1 MSSLVKARIE
11 KLNLTFKKLQPASRV
26 RRWESIGKFWKY
38 VSGSPDAE
46 DLRIINKTSNS
57 LIDQNNK
64 QININ
69 HMFENRINNISN
81 YILTMMHS
89 LDLLAS
95 RTLTGF
101 DIINLVFNIDELIRQ
116 LEFIEEAIDLAR
128 RNIPSSRIISIAEM
142 EAVQNFLTE
151 NGLETVLVEN
161 VLDIA
166 SAYIIYNKDTI
177 IYILKVPRVKKAEFT
192 MNYIEP
198 VISNKTRIYLTSNY
212 YLNGPTLYSIKSLCS
227 KYRDIYIC
235 PTSKLEPMAE
245 CIQQII
251 RGGTAQCP
259 MERVYTSNIVKRVDD
274 SNLIINDANIQLAS
288 NCSTQQRELKGSF
301 LIQFSSCMLKL
312 NGEEYANNNIEIPVK
327 PFIPTT
333 GVKVNSTVIINR
345 IPLEYLQE
353 LHLKQR
359 EHIKHL
365 NLTTEN
371 LHWNIH
377 LFGWLSFG
385 GISTVSIVLIIIFA
399 VWVTKS
405 FIPSRTTVVISK
417 NETPND
423 GTNPGNVATMNKFP
437 DIPFIPQ
444 E

>member
-1 MSSLVKARIE
+1 MSSLVKTKIV
-11 KLNLTFKKLQPASRV
+11 KLNLTFKKLQPSRV
-26 RRWESIGKFWKY
+26 RRWESLGKFWKY
-38 VSGSPDAE
+38 ISGSPDAE

-57 LIDQNNK
+57 LIDQNDK

-69 HMFENRINNISN
+69 HIFENRINNISN

-89 LDLLAS
+89 MDSLTS

-101 DIINLVFNIDELIRQ
+101 DIVNFLFNIDELIKQ
-116 LEFIEEAIDLAR
+116 LEYIEEAIDLAR
-128 RNIPSSRIISIAEM
+128 RNIPSSRIISLAEL
-142 EAVQNFLTE
+142 EAVQQFLVHQ
-151 NGLETVLVEN
+151 GLETTLVEN

-177 IYILKVPRVKKAEFT
+177 VYILKVPRVKNAEYT
-192 MNYIEP
+192 LNYVES
-198 VISNKTRIYLTSNY
+198 VISNNTRIFLTSHY
-212 YLNGPTLYSIKSLCS
+212 YLNGPTLYSTKSPCP
-227 KYRDIYIC
+227 KYRDIHIC
-235 PTSKLEPMAE
+235 PTSQLEPATE
-245 CIQQII
+245 CIQQIMK
-251 RGGTAQCP
+251 GETAQCP
-259 MERVYTSNIVKRVDD
+259 MEKVYKGNIIRKVDD
-274 SNLIINDANIQLAS
+274 GSIFINNADIQLAS
-288 NCSTQQRELKGSF
+288 NCSNQQRELKGSF

-312 NGEEYANNNIEIPVK
+312 NGEEYSNSNIEIPVK
-327 PFIPTT
+327 PFIPTI

-353 LHLKQR
+353 LHLEQR
-359 EHIKHL
+359 KHIKHL

-385 GISTVSIVLIIIFA
+385 GISTVSVLLIAIFA
-399 VWVTKS
+399 VYIIKS
-405 FIPSRTTVVISK
+405 LIPQRTTLVIS
-417 NETPND
+417 ED
-423 GTNPGNVATMNKFP
+423 ANPKDEMKRSKFP